1 MEKNKILLDA
11 VDAISGI
18 CDKIIKKENYKE
30 NMPACVKAIQDA
42 CVTILHQDST
52 DADIIPLL
60 EDFMYGMTQN
70 DEVFLLDVLR
80 FGIMT
85 KLESML

>member
-1 MEKNKILLDA
+1 MGKNKILLDA
-11 VDAISGI
+11 VDAINGI

-30 NMPACVKAIQDA
+30 DMPVCVKAVQDA
-42 CVTILHQDST
+42 CITILHQDSV

-60 EDFMYGMTQN
+60 EDFMYGMTQQ

-80 FGIMT
+80 FGIKV
-85 KLESML
+85 KLESLL

>member
-1 MEKNKILLDA
+1 MEKNRNLLDA
-11 VDAISGI
+11 VDAINGI

-30 NMPACVKAIQDA
+30 NMPTCVKAVQDA
-42 CVTILHQDST
+42 CVTILHQDSA

-60 EDFMYGMTQN
+60 EDFMYGMTQQ

-80 FGIMT
+80 FGVKT
-85 KLESML
+85 KFESLL